1 MALRSAGRSRSLSR
15 PYGFFFLVSFLAA
28 DEVCFE
34 RSRSL
39 FWLHMRHVLRDLGLL
54 TLSVCQV
61 DAGALRT
68 KSALQATLVDGEY
81 KNPRKAQNTVHE
93 KSQKSEALDSLN
105 F

>member
-1 MALRSAGRSRSLSR
+1 
-15 PYGFFFLVSFLAA
+15 VSFLAA